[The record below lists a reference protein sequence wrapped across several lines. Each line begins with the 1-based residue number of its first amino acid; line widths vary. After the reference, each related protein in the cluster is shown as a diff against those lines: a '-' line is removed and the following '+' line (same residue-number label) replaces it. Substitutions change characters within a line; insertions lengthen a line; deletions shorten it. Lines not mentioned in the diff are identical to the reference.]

1 MRMKMLRNNCT
12 ILLAALALLLL
23 PWASAGKSLAY
34 FTTYVS
40 AGGGMA
46 VEVKN
51 PETELE
57 EEYEGNKS
65 WEYGRGALLCPR
77 ESFCRRAD

>member
-34 FTTYVS
+34 FTT
-40 AGGGMA
+40 
-46 VEVKN
+46 
-51 PETELE
+51 
-57 EEYEGNKS
+57 